1 MLYLDMRYFYML
13 YLLRGYGTGT
23 GCSVEA
29 LWPVGKYVFHV
40 APHRL

>member
-1 MLYLDMRYFYML
+1 MLYLDMRYLHML
-13 YLLRGYGTGT
+13 YLLWGCGTRT

-40 APHRL
+40 APLRL